1 VAVNRQFET
10 LLRAASRPFLR
21 SGIYPWQFAR
31 WKLRLDPVFLALLRG
46 GRLPDRGRL
55 LDVGCG
61 QGVLLALLVAAREQY
76 RRGEWPP
83 DWAPPPLHLELQGFE
98 RRRDRAWV
106 ARRALRDSA
115 QVTRC
120 DVREA
125 VLPRCSAIAMLDL
138 LLYLGPNDQQRLL
151 EKAAA
156 ALEPG
161 GLLLL
166 REANAAAG
174 FAYQVTRWGARLSA
188 MGSGGL
194 WPQVHC
200 RSAREWANLLE
211 ALGFS
216 VAAAEPMSEGT
227 PFANV
232 LFVARKAS
240 SPRLQAS
247 SGL

>member
-1 VAVNRQFET
+1 VDPRLSP
-10 LLRAASRPFLR
+10 LLRAAARPFLR
-21 SGIYPWQFAR
+21 AGILPWQFAR
-31 WKLRLDPVFLALLRG
+31 WKLHLDPVFLALLRRG
-46 GRLPDRGRL
+46 HFPDRGL
-55 LDVGCG
+55 LVDVGCG

-83 DWAPPPLHLELQGFE
+83 DWASPPLNLELRGLE
-98 RRRDRAWV
+98 RRGDRVWV

-115 QVTRC
+115 QVERC

-125 VLPRCSAIAMLDL
+125 AFPRCSVIAALDL
-138 LLYLGPNDQQRLL
+138 LLYLDPNDQQRLL

-166 REANAAAG
+166 READAAAG
-174 FAYQVTRWGARLSA
+174 FAYHLTRWSARLSA

-194 WPQVHC
+194 WPEIHC
-200 RSAREWANLLE
+200 RSAPEWASLLE
-211 ALGFS
+211 ALGFA
-216 VAAAEPMSEGT
+216 VAAVEPMSEGT

-232 LFVARKAS
+232 LFIARKK
-240 SPRLQAS
+240 Q
-247 SGL
+247 